1 MDVSESQ
8 WVLTWQGLNHL
19 LWPARCLNCGQR
31 RRESDQW
38 LCRTCWNDLLW
49 CTSGTCCPACGR
61 DVSPYGLVDGRCSDC
76 LAGET
81 RLDGMARCGVYD
93 KALRDMIL
101 AFKNGRT
108 EMDVVF
114 SLLANSAFAASP
126 FYERVELLT
135 PVPLHWSRRLRRG
148 YNQAMVVACRLRHP
162 RAKVCGAVARI
173 RRTAVQPSMTSPHG
187 RARNVAGAFE
197 VRNPSRVTGR
207 SICLVDDVKT
217 TGATLNECAR
227 VLKQAGA
234 AEVFALVLAVAG
246 QARG

>member
-1 MDVSESQ
+1 
-8 WVLTWQGLNHL
+8 
-19 LWPARCLNCGQR
+19 
-31 RRESDQW
+31 
-38 LCRTCWNDLLW
+38 
-49 CTSGTCCPACGR
+49 
-61 DVSPYGLVDGRCSDC
+61 
-76 LAGET
+76 
-81 RLDGMARCGVYD
+81 MARCGVYD

-101 AFKNGRT
+101 AFKNGKT

-126 FYERVELLT
+126 FFEKIELLT

-148 YNQAMVVACRLRHP
+148 YNQSLVVAHRLRHP
-162 RAKVCGAVARI
+162 RAKVCRAVARV
-173 RRTAVQPSMTSPHG
+173 RRTAAQPSMPSPQG
-187 RARNVAGAFE
+187 RARNVAGAFG
-197 VRNPSRVTGR
+197 VRNPSRVAGR

-234 AEVFALVLAVAG
+234 AKVFALVLAVAG